1 MSDYRDV
8 TPKQESAVT
17 AKEVFNYILK
27 FLRNPLEEI
36 RQVPNW
42 NWSVVL
48 VIQVLISMASGVLVG
63 LLPPD
68 FYKILGGLIISPVIG
83 VVMGFIGALFIYYY
97 FQVFEH
103 RTCSLRKIFTLIMLA
118 NIPFFVF
125 QVGSEHIP
133 PITLVGFAFTALLM
147 AVGLT
152 ENFQMDKKRAIR
164 LVTGLFAVVFIL
176 WLWNRI
182 DIARMG

>member
-8 TPKQESAVT
+8 TPKPETAVT
-17 AKEVFNYILK
+17 AKEVFKFILEY
-27 FLRNPLEEI
+27 LRHPLEKI
-36 RQVPNW
+36 RQVPDW
-42 NWSVVL
+42 NWSVLIAV
-48 VIQVLISMASGVLVG
+48 QVLISMVSGVLSG

-68 FYKILGGLIISPVIG
+68 FYRVMGGLIVSPMVG
-83 VVMGFIGALFIYYY
+83 LVTGFIGALFIYYY

-125 QVGSEHIP
+125 QVASEQIP

-152 ENFQMDKKRAIR
+152 DNFQMDKKRALR
-164 LVTGLFAVVFIL
+164 LVLVLFAVVFVL